1 MCLDLVVHSWIK
13 TQPPCKRREQSSG
26 VETSELKIY
35 RNIKKCFNII
45 PLIIVVLIEHVTV
58 LGMQLKA
65 LSVIFFSAH
74 NNPMKHVHYYL
85 HFSVEENELRDNG
98 LNIINGSSIGRI

>member
-1 MCLDLVVHSWIK
+1 MCLALVIHSWIK

-26 VETSELKIY
+26 VETGELKIY

-45 PLIIVVLIEHVTV
+45 LLIIIVLIEHVTV

-65 LSVIFFSAH
+65 LSVIIFFSAH

-85 HFSVEENELRDNG
+85 HFQLRKMN
-98 LNIINGSSIGRI
+98 LETMA